1 MEITVKGEAKEIA
14 ALVIELQERLR
25 DTNLTECVAEK
36 ITENLRRNFSDFR
49 IPE

>member
-1 MEITVKGEAKEIA
+1 MKNRIEAREKQN
-14 ALVIELQERLR
+14 ALAIELQERLR
-25 DTNLTECVAEK
+25 DTNSTECVAEK